1 MYFEIIFRDRETGQV
16 TFAITNVT
24 RIRYITPIG
33 VGYDAHGE
41 SHDAVFHYTEKL
53 EVDRLEQ
60 HILTSEERERIMR
73 EQTIRQTTMQNRARR
88 MQEEGYTNFE
98 IAIAL
103 GVPESSVRAKLEA
116 KETR

>member
-1 MYFEIIFRDRETGQV
+1 MYFEIVFIDRETGKV

-53 EVDRLEQ
+53 EVERLEQ
-60 HILTSEERERIMR
+60 HILTSEEREQNMR
-73 EQTIRQTTMQNRARR
+73 EQTIRQTTMRNRARR
-88 MQEEGYTNFE
+88 MHEEGYTNFE
-98 IAIAL
+98 ISVAL
-103 GVPESSVRAKLEA
+103 GIPESSVRTKLEA